1 MHVPGTRD
9 QEKRLLLTVAAA
21 NYDMDSPGQLESA
34 RLGEPVR
41 CSTSA
46 PPDPI
51 PGGMQCSWQHVQL
64 QGTAWRPQQ
73 ANHSSHYLVLT
84 PFCLLIIHP
93 PWPIR
98 PPPPPPI
105 ACSRCCCC
113 SCPATARGQ
122 AQPPPAAAAW
132 RRAHRQLLLVRRR
145 PVGGR
150 VAGAAV
156 LAAWPW
162 SAGWGL
168 STYNVCI
175 GWVGGGTDRLAWRKQ
190 GVVCCFINVHVECV
204 VNARCNLSP
213 GRLPLPPA
221 HTIGTLGKTGRTSR

>member
-98 PPPPPPI
+98 PPPPPP
-105 ACSRCCCC
+105 S
-113 SCPATARGQ
+113 PA
-122 AQPPPAAAAW
+122 PAAAAAAALQPPEAK
-132 RRAHRQLLLVRRR
+132 RSPHQLQQHGDER
-145 PVGGR
+145 
-150 VAGAAV
+150 
-156 LAAWPW
+156 
-162 SAGWGL
+162 
-168 STYNVCI
+168 
-175 GWVGGGTDRLAWRKQ
+175 TDNFYW
-190 GVVCCFINVHVECV
+190 
-204 VNARCNLSP
+204 
-213 GRLPLPPA
+213 
-221 HTIGTLGKTGRTSR
+221 